1 MTVTRRSG
9 HHAGVAGSP
18 AGGAAVPAAA
28 ASFAAAAAPS
38 SSASQPP
45 PQQQEATAVLPTPPA
60 VVMTAP
66 KKGTSSSNSKQAS
79 SARRQSAAPSSLALD
94 GPATLAHPLAP
105 NSQRGAA
112 AGASAAATAAS
123 QSTSSSGAVTIE
135 DAAVDAL
142 IEQPFPR
149 KSHAKALQ
157 PKDQQDELL
166 MFCARAV
173 ACCGNR
179 ALTPKEI
186 AAIGAWY
193 PSNRAVL
200 SLTAF

>member
-9 HHAGVAGSP
+9 HHAGASTAGGGAGSP
-18 AGGAAVPAAA
+18 AV
-28 ASFAAAAAPS
+28 SAAAAAPS
-38 SSASQPP
+38 SSASQP
-45 PQQQEATAVLPTPPA
+45 QQEQQATAVLPTPPA
-60 VVMTAP
+60 VATASR
-66 KKGTSSSNSKQAS
+66 KGSNSNSKQA
-79 SARRQSAAPSSLALD
+79 SARRQSAAAAAAASPMAVD

-105 NSQRGAA
+105 NPQQGAP
-112 AGASAAATAAS
+112 AATAS

-142 IEQPFPR
+142 VEQPFPR

-186 AAIGAWY
+186 AAIGA
-193 PSNRAVL
+193 
-200 SLTAF
+200 